1 MTYRPPSKKEKAQ
14 YWQNVK
20 QDIISIITFLSIV
33 IVPVLVISL
42 LVYSTI
48 YNPQLITDILLP
60 LFITAI
66 LSLGMTIVLYEP
78 IESYYYMK
86 KRKRNG
92 YYANFMN
99 STFRAILGTALVSLF
114 LTLDIVRE
122 KYLYW
127 FIFGI
132 IFVVAYNIMVY
143 TKLKKKKPPISH
155 MTEELAEKREQY
167 IEQLVTDL
175 KKRYTNINVVT
186 KETIIRP
193 IEKYD
198 VRHVLLPHYYYLEYV
213 LPYDKHAEYSD
224 TWHIQDII
232 HKDIQQH
239 ARADEWN
246 KCLEYLENEVGKAIS
261 NHEVKNLMN

>member
-14 YWQNVK
+14 YWQNFK

-48 YNPQLITDILLP
+48 YNPQPITDILLP
-60 LFITAI
+60 FFITAI
-66 LSLGMTIVLYEP
+66 LSMGMTIVLYEP

-92 YYANFMN
+92 YYSKFMN
-99 STFRAILGTALVSLF
+99 STVRAIIATALISLF
-114 LTLDIVRE
+114 STLDIVRE

-127 FIFGI
+127 YIFGI
-132 IFVVAYNIMVY
+132 IFIVAYNIMVY
-143 TKLKKKKPPISH
+143 IKLKAKKPPITH
-155 MTEELAEKREQY
+155 MTEELAEKRAQY
-167 IEQLVTDL
+167 IEKMVTDL
-175 KKRYTNINVVT
+175 KRRYTNIDVVT
-186 KETIIRP
+186 KEAIIRP

-213 LPYDKHAEYSD
+213 LP
-224 TWHIQDII
+224 
-232 HKDIQQH
+232 
-239 ARADEWN
+239 
-246 KCLEYLENEVGKAIS
+246 
-261 NHEVKNLMN
+261 

>member
-122 KYLYW
+122 KYLY
-127 FIFGI
+127 
-132 IFVVAYNIMVY
+132 
-143 TKLKKKKPPISH
+143 

-186 KETIIRP
+186 KESIIRP

-261 NHEVKNLMN
+261 IHEVKNLMN